1 MLHTRLCDLL
11 GIEFPIICAPMG
23 FITGPELAAAV
34 SNAGGLGI
42 MPFSGNPPQEL
53 CEEIRR
59 LRNLTDK
66 PFGVNLLLHYQVEEH
81 VVVCLEEHV
90 PILSFFWGNPSRF
103 IDRAHEEGIKVFHQV
118 GSVKAAQRA
127 VRAGV
132 DVVIAQG
139 LEAEGHIEGEVTT
152 MALVP
157 RVVDAISP
165 IPVVAAGGI
174 ADARGV
180 VAALALGAD
189 GVVLG
194 TRFLT
199 TTESNAHPL

>member
-42 MPFSGNPPQEL
+42 MPFSGNPPQAL

-81 VVVCLEEHV
+81 VCCMFRGTCANFI
-90 PILSFFWGNPSRF
+90 IL
-103 IDRAHEEGIKVFHQV
+103 
-118 GSVKAAQRA
+118 
-127 VRAGV
+127 
-132 DVVIAQG
+132 
-139 LEAEGHIEGEVTT
+139 
-152 MALVP
+152 
-157 RVVDAISP
+157 
-165 IPVVAAGGI
+165 
-174 ADARGV
+174 
-180 VAALALGAD
+180 LG
-189 GVVLG
+189 
-194 TRFLT
+194 
-199 TTESNAHPL
+199 